1 MWYNNPYYSQGDLE
15 HSSIEWIMSQNNP
28 KSVQKLEKMIAVN
41 RRKMQKLWEVRGYT
55 DTEVLE
61 ASIELDTLLNLY
73 QKQKLQSDSK
83 VQMK

>member
-1 MWYNNPYYSQGDLE
+1 
-15 HSSIEWIMSQNNP
+15 MSLNNP
-28 KSVQKLEKMIAVN
+28 KSIQKLKKMIAVN

-73 QKQKLQSDSK
+73 QKQKIQSDSK